1 MIRDSASMDFAELGL
16 LFPIIICEHN
26 SLWHDAYRD
35 ESKLIGTAIGQ
46 GVIVRM
52 NHCGSTAVS
61 CLPAKPTIDILM
73 ELRKN
78 AEVDA
83 IVSSMGT
90 IGYPYSPQPGKPAF
104 HLMSMKGYT
113 KEGFKGQAYH
123 VQLRYSGD
131 WDELYFRDFLI
142 AHTDIASE
150 YGCLKKTLEQQYKND
165 REAYTEGKTE
175 FIQIITVL
183 ARKELGDKYVPLQQE

>member
-1 MIRDSASMDFAELGL
+1 
-16 LFPIIICEHN
+16 
-26 SLWHDAYRD
+26 
-35 ESKLIGTAIGQ
+35 
-46 GVIVRM
+46 
-52 NHCGSTAVS
+52 
-61 CLPAKPTIDILM
+61 
-73 ELRKN
+73 
-78 AEVDA
+78 
-83 IVSSMGT
+83 
-90 IGYPYSPQPGKPAF
+90 
-104 HLMSMKGYT
+104 
-113 KEGFKGQAYH
+113 